1 MATTID
7 ETPGTVREE
16 RVYPPL
22 PDSERTQRLR
32 PPIEAR
38 YEDDL
43 VRLSGPRVHWGGLV
57 AGVVA
62 AFAVILLLT
71 MLGIATGLSTPDN
84 SLLSNSE
91 DARNFATTAGIWTGL
106 VTLIAYFV
114 AGVVATTVT
123 DRPDGGS
130 ILHGTLAWML
140 LSMTLSWLVT
150 SGLPLG
156 LGGLPGG
163 LLSSMNRTA
172 LPVHPNALTE
182 VDIAQRL
189 GLTDPSQLMAP
200 ASDERMV
207 SALAALA
214 NMSQEEAQTALD
226 DLRARVAAV
235 QNDEEAIQTEIRVF
249 LSQVLAR
256 AQQQAPAV
264 VANSQR
270 HAEKGSWLTFAV
282 MLATLLTTVMGARA
296 GIPNRYHWSRPVFR
310 G

>member
-1 MATTID
+1 M
-7 ETPGTVREE
+7 R
-16 RVYPPL
+16 
-22 PDSERTQRLR
+22 
-32 PPIEAR
+32 
-38 YEDDL
+38 
-43 VRLSGPRVHWGGLV
+43 WGGLI

-71 MLGIATGLSTPDN
+71 MLGIAIGLSTPDN
-84 SLLSNSE
+84 SLLSTNSE
-91 DARNFATTAGIWTGL
+91 DAKNFATTAGIWTGF

-114 AGVVATTVT
+114 AGIVSTTVT

-130 ILHGTLAWML
+130 LLHGTLEWML

-150 SGLPLG
+150 SSMALG

-163 LLSSMNRTA
+163 LLSSMNRNA
-172 LPVHPNALTE
+172 LPMHPNALTE

-189 GLTDPSQLMAP
+189 GLTDPSRLMAP

-214 NMSQEEAQTALD
+214 NMSREEAQTALD

-235 QNDEEAIQTEIRVF
+235 QNDEGAIQIEIRTF

-256 AQQQAPAV
+256 AQQQAPAGN
-264 VANSQR
+264 ANPQLQVG
-270 HAEKGSWLTFAV
+270 KDSWLTFAV
-282 MLATLLTTVMGARA
+282 MLVTLLTTVMGART
-296 GIPNRYHWSRPVFR
+296 GIPSRYRWSRPAFR

>member
-7 ETPGTVREE
+7 ETPGTVHEE
-16 RVYPPL
+16 RVYTSL
-22 PDSERTQRLR
+22 PDSERAQRLR
-32 PPIEAR
+32 PPVEVR
-38 YEDDL
+38 YEEDF
-43 VRLSGPRVHWGGLV
+43 VRLSGPRVRWGGLA

-71 MLGIATGLSTPDN
+71 ALGIATGLSTLDN
-84 SLLSNSE
+84 SLLSNST

-106 VTLIAYFV
+106 VILVAYFV
-114 AGVVATTVT
+114 AGIVAAVVT

-130 ILHGTLAWML
+130 LLHGILAWML
-140 LSMTLSWLVT
+140 LSMALSWLVT
-150 SGLPLG
+150 NGMALG

-163 LLSSMNRTA
+163 LISGNRSA

-189 GLTDPSQLMAP
+189 GLTDSSQLMAP

-207 SALAALA
+207 STLAALA
-214 NMSQEEAQTALD
+214 NMSQEEAQTTLD

-235 QNDEEAIQTEIRVF
+235 QNDEDAVQVEIRTF

-270 HAEKGSWLTFAV
+270 QAEKDSWLTFAV
-282 MLATLLTTVMGARA
+282 MLVTLLTTVTGARA
-296 GIPNRYHWSRPVFR
+296 GIPGRYRRSRPAFR